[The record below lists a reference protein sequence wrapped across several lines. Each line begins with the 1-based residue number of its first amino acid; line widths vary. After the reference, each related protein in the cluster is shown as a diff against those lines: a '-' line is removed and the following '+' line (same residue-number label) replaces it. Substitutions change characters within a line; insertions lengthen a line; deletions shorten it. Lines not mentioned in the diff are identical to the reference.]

1 LHLDAHQHFW
11 RFDPNQF
18 GWITD
23 EMAALQRDFLPGDL
37 HPLLGTAGFD
47 GSIAVQARQ
56 SLDET
61 RWLLDLSDEFDFIK
75 AVVGWVDLQSPALI
89 DQLELFSRHS
99 KFRGVRHV
107 VQDEIDD
114 NFMLR
119 PDFLRGI
126 GALQRFRL
134 TYDLLLFP
142 RHLATATNLVRRFPQ
157 QPFVLDHLGKP
168 EIRSKAISTWAGKL
182 RDLAKSG
189 NVWCKLSG
197 MVTEAS
203 WGQWRASDFTPYL
216 DVVLDAFGSN
226 RVMVGSDWPVC
237 TLSGG
242 YMQVMEIVVRYVEQL
257 SEAERQAILGE
268 NCACFYQL
276 GSSQNAS
283 KQSP

>member
-1 LHLDAHQHFW
+1 MRLDAHQHFW
-11 RFDPNQF
+11 KFDPNQF

-23 EMAALQRDFLPGDL
+23 EMAALQRDFLPADL
-37 HPLLGTAGFD
+37 HPFLRAAGFD

-56 SLDET
+56 SLEET
-61 RWLLDLSDEFDFIK
+61 RWLLDLSDEFGFIK
-75 AVVGWVDLQSPALI
+75 GVVGWVDLQSPAVI
-89 DQLELFSRHS
+89 DQLELFSHHS

-114 NFMLR
+114 DFMLR

-126 GALQRFRL
+126 GALQRFQL
-134 TYDLLLFP
+134 TYNLLLFP
-142 RHLATATNLVRRFPQ
+142 RHLATATSLVHRFPE

-168 EIRSKAISTWAGKL
+168 EIRSKAISTWAGTV
-182 RDLAKSG
+182 RDLARSG

-242 YMQVMEIVVRYVEQL
+242 YVQVMEIVARYIEQL
-257 SEAERQAILGE
+257 SDAQRQAILGG
-268 NCACFYQL
+268 NCACFYQIRT
-276 GSSQNAS
+276 S
-283 KQSP
+283 